1 VGVLVMFTLHILLN
15 IVCVVL
21 SFILITYMCC
31 SYLSSVISIM
41 YMYNYVI
48 SILFCD
54 RLLLQVSLLS
64 VCIVVVI
71 VVVVVYVVITCICF
85 SIISFMTLRLSILS
99 ISF

>member
-54 RLLLQVSLLS
+54 RLILQVSLLS

-71 VVVVVYVVITCICF
+71 VVVVYVVITCICF

>member
-1 VGVLVMFTLHILLN
+1 MGVLVMFTLHILLN